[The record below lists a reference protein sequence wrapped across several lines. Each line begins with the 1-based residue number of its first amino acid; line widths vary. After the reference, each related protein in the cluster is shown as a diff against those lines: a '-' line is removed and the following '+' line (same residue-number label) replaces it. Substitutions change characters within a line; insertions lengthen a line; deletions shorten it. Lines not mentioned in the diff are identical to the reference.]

1 MRRAANPNPNPD
13 AALLALLRL
22 ASVTVGT
29 AAALSMSCCS
39 AACESCPASFCKD
52 SDADKAPRAAVPE
65 LTAAAPSVRAP
76 EPIARFEPVAVVGFR
91 VLPSGFVRPMR
102 R

>member
-1 MRRAANPNPNPD
+1 M
-13 AALLALLRL
+13 LALLGL
-22 ASVTVGT
+22 GSVTVGT

-52 SDADKAPRAAVPE
+52 SDADKAPKAAVPA
-65 LTAAAPSVRAP
+65 LVAAAPSIRAP
-76 EPIARFEPVAVVGFR
+76 DPILRLEPDAVVGVR
-91 VLPSGFVRPMR
+91 ILPSGFVRPMR